1 MNKGFSCSWL
11 LILLLPALG
20 AAANLKFQCTQTDG
34 ITEYYDFNET
44 EKSVTKSDTRK
55 VRAVVNGDTIS
66 FEFVTEGT
74 LQLHSIDRF
83 TRVMTVQDLPSYSLI
98 SILHC
103 K

>member
-1 MNKGFSCSWL
+1 MYKGFSCAWL
-11 LILLLPALG
+11 LIFLLPTLAD
-20 AAANLKFQCTQTDG
+20 AANLQFQCTQADG
-34 ITEYYDFNET
+34 ITEYYDFDET
-44 EKSVTKSDTRK
+44 EKSVTKSDARK

-83 TRVMTVQDLPSYSLI
+83 TRVKTIQDLPSYSLV